1 MQQVKVDDVVRE
13 IGLAIQQGRLPE
25 RFRAVDV
32 RRACPGWD
40 YRTYNNFLPKY
51 RLGNP
56 GGHKVYF
63 RRNPDGTYSLLSLM

>member
-1 MQQVKVDDVVRE
+1 MTVTE
-13 IGLAIQQGRLPE
+13 IVEEMRRAIERGALPD
-25 RFRAVDV
+25 RFRAADV

-56 GGHKVYF
+56 GNHAVYF
-63 RRNPDGTYSLLSLM
+63 RRHPDGSYSLLD

>member
-1 MQQVKVDDVVRE
+1 MQELTVKDIVGKIRR
-13 IGLAIQQGRLPE
+13 AIEQGTLSE
-25 RFRAVDV
+25 RFRAADV

-56 GGHKVYF
+56 GGHAVYF
-63 RRNPDGTYSLLSLM
+63 KRNPDGTYSLVE

>member
-1 MQQVKVDDVVRE
+1 MQVEDVVRE
-13 IGLAIQQGRLPE
+13 IGLAIRQGRLPE
-25 RFRAVDV
+25 RFRAADV

-40 YRTYNNFLPKY
+40 YRTYNNSLPKY

-63 RRNPDGTYSLLSLM
+63 RRNRDGTYSLLG